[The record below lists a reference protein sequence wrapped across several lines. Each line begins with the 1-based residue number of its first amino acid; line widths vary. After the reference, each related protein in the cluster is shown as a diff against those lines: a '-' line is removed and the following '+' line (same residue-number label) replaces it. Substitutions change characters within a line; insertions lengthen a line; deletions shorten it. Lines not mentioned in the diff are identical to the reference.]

1 VVVLIWQVLS
11 LRIIDEDSES
21 SLRDGSGTLEVTN
34 KVPLRLAGVPARSFR
49 YQDMDRSVCSINQG
63 HLFS

>member
-1 VVVLIWQVLS
+1 MVVLTWQVLS

-34 KVPLRLAGVPARSFR
+34 KVPLRQAEASSAL
-49 YQDMDRSVCSINQG
+49 SV
-63 HLFS
+63 